1 MELKN
6 TFILTDYLV
15 GSPGWETDEAHPL
28 LEVGLAVELQQRD
41 VVVQRLAVVVVVDVG
56 RGHPQGLRQSE
67 VSIEISW
74 TNQRSVLRLAGP
86 IRGQY

>member
-1 MELKN
+1 M
-6 TFILTDYLV
+6 
-15 GSPGWETDEAHPL
+15 
-28 LEVGLAVELQQRD
+28 ELQQRD

-74 TNQRSVLRLAGP
+74 TNQRPVLRSGDQSEAS
-86 IRGQY
+86 IEVR